1 MRPVRLVSIMAVLAA
16 LVLAACGGSGSG
28 SSSTG
33 GASASASPADQ
44 PTPTSGCGSYT
55 LSPPPDP
62 NGILKRL
69 GRQYEQAF
77 VGSTTPIQAS
87 AWGDWKPSHGP
98 PYTVGIQ
105 WNVEN
110 NDYQIAVTRAL
121 KAVLKSDPMIGNVIY
136 QTTGNS
142 VDVGA
147 EIQQFNGLVQ
157 KHPDILILQPL
168 TGEAFTSQVDRA
180 AAQGI
185 PTISAFSTIPTKN
198 AVSVHPND
206 QYNGAVTM
214 GKLAQIMGSKGSLLL
229 VHAIPGETEE
239 INTMK
244 AAKAVLARCPQ
255 IKVAGQ
261 VYGSYSTSLAKSET
275 LKFLATHPQKINGA
289 FQTAVMAPGVMSA
302 FQQTGRQIPPVND
315 IGSNRGSLGY
325 WLSHKGS
332 YHGVGAGLGAEAMAR
347 ALGGVARRMLRGQG
361 IRISDVQH
369 PNTIITDRNL
379 SDWAQPGWTLTT
391 PGIAEGPAEQ
401 FMSDEFLNGL
411 FAQGET
417 PK

>member
-1 MRPVRLVSIMAVLAA
+1 MRPARLLLTGAAVAA
-16 LVLAACGGSGSG
+16 LALTACGGSDSASSGSG
-28 SSSTG
+28 AT
-33 GASASASPADQ
+33 SASPADRPS
-44 PTPTSGCGSYT
+44 PTTGCGSYT
-55 LSPPPDP
+55 LAPPPDP
-62 NGILKRL
+62 GGILDRL
-69 GRQYEQAF
+69 GKQYAQAF
-77 VGSTTPIQAS
+77 VGSTTPIRPS
-87 AWGDWKPSHGP
+87 AWGGWKPSHGP

-121 KAVLKSDPMIGNVIY
+121 KSLLANDPMIRNVIY

-168 TGEAFTSQVDRA
+168 TGEAFVSQVDRA

-185 PTISAFSTIPTKN
+185 PTISAFSTVPSRN

-214 GKLAQIMGSKGSLLL
+214 AKLAQVMGSKGRLLL

-239 INTMK
+239 VNTMK
-244 AAKAVLARCPQ
+244 AAKAVLARCPG
-255 IKVAGQ
+255 IKVSGQ

-275 LKFLATHPQKINGA
+275 LKFLATHPQGVDGV

-302 FQQTGRQIPPVND
+302 FQQTGRAIPPVND
-315 IGSNRGSLGY
+315 IGSNKGSLGY
-325 WLSHKGS
+325 WLSNKGR
-332 YHGVGAGLGAEAMAR
+332 YHGVGAGLGAQAMAR
-347 ALGGVARRMLRGQG
+347 ALAGVAQRMLRGQG
-361 IRISDVQH
+361 IRISEVQH

-379 SDWAQPGWTLTT
+379 SEWAKPGWGLTT
-391 PGIAEGPAEQ
+391 PGVAEGPARQ
-401 FMSDEFLNGL
+401 FMSESFLNGL
-411 FAQGET
+411 FAHGHT
-417 PK
+417 PE

>member
-1 MRPVRLVSIMAVLAA
+1 MRPAPLLTTAAAAAVLA
-16 LVLAACGGSGSG
+16 LSACGGSSTSG
-28 SSSTG
+28 APAT
-33 GASASASPADQ
+33 ASNAASPADR
-44 PTPTSGCGSYT
+44 PAPTSGCGSYT
-55 LSPPPDP
+55 LAPPPDP
-62 NGILKRL
+62 GGILARL
-69 GRQYEQAF
+69 GPQYQQAF
-77 VGSTTPIQAS
+77 VGSTTPIRDS
-87 AWGDWKPSHGP
+87 AWGHWKPSHGP
-98 PYTVGIQ
+98 PYSVGIQ

-110 NDYQIAVTRAL
+110 NDYQVAVTRAL
-121 KAVLKSDPMIGNVIY
+121 KALLKSDPMIGNVTY

-157 KHPDILILQPL
+157 KRPDILILQPL
-168 TGEAFTSQVDRA
+168 TGEAFVSQVDRA

-185 PTISAFSTIPTKN
+185 PTISAFSTVPTKN

-214 GKLAQIMGSKGSLLL
+214 AKLAQIMGSKGSLLL

-239 INTMK
+239 VNTQA

-275 LKFLATHPQKINGA
+275 LKFLATHPQKVDGA

-302 FQQTGRQIPPVND
+302 FQQTGRPVPPVND
-315 IGSNRGSLGY
+315 IGSNKGSLGY
-325 WLSHKGS
+325 WLSNKGR
-332 YHGVGAGLGAEAMAR
+332 YHGVGAGLGAQAMAR
-347 ALGGVARRMLRGQG
+347 ALAGVAQRMLRGQG
-361 IRISDVQH
+361 IRISEVQH

-379 SDWAQPGWTLTT
+379 TAWAQPGWSLTT
-391 PGIAEGPAEQ
+391 PGIAEGPAQQ
-401 FMSDEFLNGL
+401 FMSESFLNGL
-411 FAQGET
+411 FAHGAT
-417 PK
+417 PR